1 MELRRKQ
8 RLTSIQAKPASQ
20 TAVVHCQVTCFFVSG
35 PGLGSWIQLT
45 GRGDSKLQAC
55 SMMGAAPVPL
65 GSTSAKQGN

>member
-35 PGLGSWIQLT
+35 PGLRQLDPAH
-45 GRGDSKLQAC
+45 RER
-55 SMMGAAPVPL
+55 
-65 GSTSAKQGN
+65 